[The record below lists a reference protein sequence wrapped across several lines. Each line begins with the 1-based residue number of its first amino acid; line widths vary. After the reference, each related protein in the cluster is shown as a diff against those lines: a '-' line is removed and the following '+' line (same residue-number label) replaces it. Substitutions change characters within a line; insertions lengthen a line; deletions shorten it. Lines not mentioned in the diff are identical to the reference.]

1 MKRSTITTNLSGKTT
16 LVTGASRGV
25 GRACALALCKAGAQ
39 VLVHYGRAA
48 SEADAVVDQIK
59 GDGGRAR
66 AIAADL
72 ATAEGP

>member
-1 MKRSTITTNLSGKTT
+1 
-16 LVTGASRGV
+16 
-25 GRACALALCKAGAQ
+25 

-59 GDGGRAR
+59 GDGGHAR

>member
-1 MKRSTITTNLSGKTT
+1 MCYASSGQRRSD
-16 LVTGASRGV
+16 APV
-25 GRACALALCKAGAQ
+25 GRASALALRKAGAQ

-48 SEADAVVDQIK
+48 SEADAAVDQIK

>member
-1 MKRSTITTNLSGKTT
+1 MKNLPGETA
-16 LVTGASRGV
+16 LVTGASRGI
-25 GRACALALCKAGAQ
+25 GCASTLALGKAGAQ
-39 VLVHYGRAA
+39 LLVHYGRAA

>member
-1 MKRSTITTNLSGKTT
+1 
-16 LVTGASRGV
+16 
-25 GRACALALCKAGAQ
+25 

-59 GDGGRAR
+59 GGRAR

>member
-1 MKRSTITTNLSGKTT
+1 
-16 LVTGASRGV
+16 
-25 GRACALALCKAGAQ
+25 

-72 ATAEGP
+72 ATAEGPNSRSTQVP

>member
-1 MKRSTITTNLSGKTT
+1 
-16 LVTGASRGV
+16 
-25 GRACALALCKAGAQ
+25 
-39 VLVHYGRAA
+39 
-48 SEADAVVDQIK
+48 VVDQIK